1 MQDNNI
7 STKPLYIKKRK
18 DDVYQSINKLL
29 KLLCLP
35 MKSQVN
41 RQYLNV
47 QLVWINSRM
56 LYGTSQHGTFNVV
69 VPNVEYNKCSSTNN
83 LLI

>member
-1 MQDNNI
+1 MQDDNI

-41 RQYLNV
+41 RQDLNV
-47 QLVWINSRM
+47 QLVWINSGM
-56 LYGTSQHGTFNVV
+56 LYGTSQHSTFNIV
-69 VPNVEYNKCSSTNN
+69 VPNVECNKCSNTNN